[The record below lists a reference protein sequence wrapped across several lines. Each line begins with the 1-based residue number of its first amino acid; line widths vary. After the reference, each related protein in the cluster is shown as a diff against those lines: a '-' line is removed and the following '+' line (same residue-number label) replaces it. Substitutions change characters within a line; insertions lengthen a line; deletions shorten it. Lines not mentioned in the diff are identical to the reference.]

1 MDRVPVHNLAAS
13 VSASARSWLQS
24 LDRSKV
30 NTEVPTATLEMWLEA
45 LIDLG
50 GGASPDLTSSA
61 RNTVMGH
68 FARVDEELRAKQEDD
83 GRRTDQA
90 Y

>member
-1 MDRVPVHNLAAS
+1 MYRVPVHNVAAS

-24 LDRSKV
+24 LNPKSL
-30 NTEVPTATLEMWLEA
+30 NTEVPTATLQMWLEA
-45 LIDLG
+45 LVELA

-68 FARVDEELRAKQEDD
+68 FARVDEEVRARQEDD

>member
-1 MDRVPVHNLAAS
+1 MDRVPVHNVAAS

-30 NTEVPTATLEMWLEA
+30 NTEVPTATLQMWLTA
-45 LIDLG
+45 LVELAG
-50 GGASPDLTSSA
+50 GSSPDLASSA

-68 FARVDEELRAKQEDD
+68 FARVDDELRARQEDD
-83 GRRTDQA
+83 GRRIDQA